1 MTGMPGYLFFV
12 LIMAASFDVFAQD
25 PSQGKYYSF
34 RLKPHEDLKKSITGF
49 ATTHKIKAGAIV
61 SCAGSL
67 EQFNIRFAN
76 QPEGTQQKGFFEIV
90 SLSGTFS
97 DSSSHIHISVSDST
111 GTTTGGHLLDNNLVY
126 TTAEIVVVDLAD
138 LEFSREK
145 DATYGYPELVV
156 KKKKKQ

>member
-1 MTGMPGYLFFV
+1 MTG
-12 LIMAASFDVFAQD
+12 SFDVFAQG

-34 RLKPHEDLKKSITGF
+34 RVKPHEDLKKAITEF
-49 ATTHKIKAGAIV
+49 ATANKIKAGAIV

-76 QPEGTQQKGFFEIV
+76 QERGTQQKGFFEIV

-97 DSSSHIHISVSDST
+97 ESSSHIHISVSDDKGNT
-111 GTTTGGHLLDNNLVY
+111 IGGHLLGNNLVY
-126 TTAEIVVVDLAD
+126 TTAEIIIIDLVD
-138 LEFSREK
+138 LEFTREK

-156 KKKKKQ
+156 KKKKQ